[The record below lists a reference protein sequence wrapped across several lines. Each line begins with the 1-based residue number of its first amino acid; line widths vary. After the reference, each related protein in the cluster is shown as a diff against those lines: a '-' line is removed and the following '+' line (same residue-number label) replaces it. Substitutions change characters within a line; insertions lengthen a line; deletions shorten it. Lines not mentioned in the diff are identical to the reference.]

1 MILRSLTKHIKEQNW
16 FAVLLDFLIVVVGIL
31 MAFQITNW
39 SEQRTATA
47 QLEQAEVGL
56 QQDLL
61 TNYFNAKERTTFT
74 QCRKEQ
80 VSQLSKKLLEP
91 GDEWQS
97 VAFNDDN
104 TSLRAIPIVLRSASR
119 NWGSR
124 EWDAE
129 VSRGTFSL
137 MDNDRRKQ
145 LERLFVETKDAS
157 VLQEHIL
164 TLQARVNVLSQN
176 LTLSRSERLHYLE
189 LLAEIDEKSVSLERI
204 SALIAEAIEAIGVL
218 IKESAKGEIQEY
230 VARTNKGR
238 LAVYGDCVNPI
249 IIPFFN

>member
-1 MILRSLTKHIKEQNW
+1 MILRSLTKHVKEQNW
-16 FAVLLDFLIVVVGIL
+16 FAVLVDFLIVVVGIL

-47 QLEQAEVGL
+47 QLKQAETGL

-61 TNYFNAKERTTFT
+61 INYFNAKERIMFT
-74 QCRKEQ
+74 QCRKER
-80 VSQLSKKLLEP
+80 VSQLSKKLLES

-97 VAFNDDN
+97 MALNNDD
-104 TSLRAIPIVLRSASR
+104 TSIRAIPIALRSSSR
-119 NWGSR
+119 TWGSR

-129 VSRGTFSL
+129 LSRGTLSL

-145 LERLFVETKDAS
+145 LDRLFALTKSARG
-157 VLQEHIL
+157 LQEQIL

-176 LTLSRSERLHYLE
+176 LMLSRSERLRYLE
-189 LLAEIDEKSVSLERI
+189 LLAEIDEKSVRLERI
-204 SALIAEAIEAIGVL
+204 SAQIAEAIEAIGVL
-218 IKESAKGEIQEY
+218 IEESAKGEFQEY

-238 LAVYGDCVNPI
+238 LAIYGKCVQPI
-249 IIPFFN
+249 TIPFFN